1 MTDGQTQLNE
11 QGARL
16 LGWMSEITTMLLGT
30 VPIESFVQWRPP
42 LRYYAEGAIY
52 TMFGSLPDFTRNA
65 NWLPALLVEVRR
77 RGKRDE
83 YVSTLLQTF
92 SLDEHCKFYGS
103 ALETTHPS
111 AHVPELV
118 WSLLGATPEQHCRAF
133 VKVCSDAP

>member
-11 QGARL
+11 QVALL
-16 LGWMSEITTMLLGT
+16 LGWTSATITTLPGKPL
-30 VPIESFVQWRPP
+30 VQWRAP

-52 TMFGSLPDFTRNA
+52 TMFGNLPDFTRNA
-65 NWLPALLVEVRR
+65 NWLPVLLVEVQR

-83 YVSTLLQTF
+83 YVEALLQMF
-92 SLDEHCKFYGS
+92 NPDEHYKLYSS

-111 AHVPELV
+111 AHVPDLL